1 LRPQGQSGKSFHR
14 GTRQR
19 KTKNPYWQAVL
30 SAPSWNI
37 QFYGESKS
45 KLALAARLEINRKTM
60 RDDLA
65 LFFALIL
72 VVPGAA
78 LLYDGIAS
86 RDTSQSIHVIG
97 GALLLA
103 LGLTISSMALR
114 NWLKWRKIVARQ
126 RNG

>member
-1 LRPQGQSGKSFHR
+1 
-14 GTRQR
+14 
-19 KTKNPYWQAVL
+19 
-30 SAPSWNI
+30 
-37 QFYGESKS
+37 
-45 KLALAARLEINRKTM
+45 LALAACLEINRKTM

-72 VVPGAA
+72 VLPGAA

-86 RDTSQSIHVIG
+86 ADASQSIHVIG

-103 LGLTISSMALR
+103 MGLTIMSIVLR
-114 NWLKWRKIVARQ
+114 NWWKWKKILARH